1 MDRLDEVITYF
12 AQLCAVFEAFGAT
25 RIQKLRTSDQP
36 IGDTAVKAAAI
47 VNFSRRSIYQ
57 KRIFERRIRSARKCS

>member
-47 VNFSRRSIYQ
+47 VNFS
-57 KRIFERRIRSARKCS
+57 